1 MEERAGALTAVRIKE
16 WYGRMGN
23 NIVQIMNAIMFGQ
36 ALNLSRLLLPSQG
49 LNLSFHMPIF
59 DLPGE
64 IAITP
69 NAHLRFSCN
78 ASGLKH
84 FFGRC
89 TDVNK
94 RLARETLLEHLAPHL
109 TAATKRACEAE
120 RARPFDGL
128 TVHLRSGDAH
138 RIFTRQGMLAPCS
151 FFQKIALDHG
161 FGSVR
166 IVTERD
172 MSHPCLKVL
181 SRTLPNVSIQVQSK
195 SIEEDAC
202 ALMHARHLAVG
213 SFSTFSQTA
222 ELFNMDLRSLFWPVP
237 AGGTIAALGNI
248 CVHPES
254 RLMNDTRTTYTYK
267 IDGMQNALLS
277 AHDLSYIVNTS
288 LQNVNLL
295 SVCDEEQEI
304 PFGGSLR

>member
-1 MEERAGALTAVRIKE
+1 VGSLTAVKIKD

-23 NIVQIMNAIMFGQ
+23 NIVQIMNAILFGQ
-36 ALNLSRLLLPSQG
+36 TLNLSRLQLPSQG
-49 LNLSFHMPIF
+49 KLHLPIF
-59 DLPGE
+59 DLPRE
-64 IAITP
+64 IAISP
-69 NAHLRFSCN
+69 SAHLHFNCN

-94 RLARETLLEHLAPHL
+94 RLARETLLEHLAPYL
-109 TAATKRACEAE
+109 TEATKRACEAE
-120 RARPFDGL
+120 RAQPFDGL

-138 RIFTRQGMLAPCS
+138 RIHTRQGMLAPCS
-151 FFQKIALDHG
+151 FFQKVVLDHG
-161 FGSVR
+161 FSSVR

-172 MSHPCLKVL
+172 LSHPCLRVL
-181 SRTLPNVSIQVQSK
+181 GQRMPNVSIQSK

-222 ELFNMDLRSLFWPVP
+222 ELFNMDLKSLFWPVP
-237 AGGTIAALGNI
+237 SGGSIAALGNI
-248 CVHPES
+248 CVPPGSSPNE
-254 RLMNDTRTTYTYK
+254 TRATYTYQ
-267 IDGMQNALLS
+267 IDGMQDTLLS
-277 AHDLSYIVNTS
+277 AGDLSYVMNTS
-288 LQNVNLL
+288 LQHVTLR

-304 PFGGSLR
+304 PFAGSLR

>member
-1 MEERAGALTAVRIKE
+1 MEERAGALTAVKIKD

-36 ALNLSRLLLPSQG
+36 TLNLSRLLLPSQG
-49 LNLSFHMPIF
+49 TSHLPIF
-59 DLPGE
+59 DFPSE
-64 IAITP
+64 IAIIP

-94 RLARETLLEHLAPHL
+94 RLARATLLEHLAPHL
-109 TAATKRACEAE
+109 TAATRRACEAE
-120 RARPFDGL
+120 RAQPFDGL

-151 FFQKIALDHG
+151 FFQKIVLDHG
-161 FGSVR
+161 FSSVR

-181 SRTLPNVSIQVQSK
+181 SRTLPNVSMRVQSK

-222 ELFNMDLRSLFWPVP
+222 ELFNMDLKSLFWPVP
-237 AGGTIAALGNI
+237 SGGSIAALGNI
-248 CVHPES
+248 CVPPGSSPNE
-254 RLMNDTRTTYTYK
+254 TRSTYTYQ
-267 IDGMQNALLS
+267 IDGMQDTLLS
-277 AHDLSYIVNTS
+277 AGDLSYVMNTS

-304 PFGGSLR
+304 PFAGSLR